1 MLVSVL
7 FDKFIAAFEKHCVFS
22 GHKTINK
29 YGRPVGL
36 YLKVVLCQ
44 IGGPN
49 GPIWGGGVPH
59 ATQVTQAFGLGRE
72 VVGCASGDALWV
84 SRKRDDQLR
93 AS

>member
-1 MLVSVL
+1 MSNCC
-7 FDKFIAAFEKHCVFS
+7 I
-22 GHKTINK
+22 
-29 YGRPVGL
+29 
-36 YLKVVLCQ
+36 KVVLCQ

-84 SRKRDDQLR
+84 SCKRDDPLG
-93 AS
+93 ASCHILVPSAEVVREASRQRTGYGM

>member
-1 MLVSVL
+1 MGHASDLRTLEGQARQV
-7 FDKFIAAFEKHCVFS
+7 KVF
-22 GHKTINK
+22 
-29 YGRPVGL
+29 
-36 YLKVVLCQ
+36 LCQ